1 MLLWQFSALFD
12 CNFSMSCQFV
22 DDDSVPDSNYNKA
35 QDNGSTSE
43 EEVGRERDVAVDLS
57 EEVSS
62 EEGKAESD
70 CDEYI
75 ATATVSRQST
85 RKIWKQNYYCI
96 DIAPTQLPEHYKV
109 IEIQHFR
116 GDGSLQWIHNDRS
129 HLRRTTGIRVT

>member
-1 MLLWQFSALFD
+1 
-12 CNFSMSCQFV
+12 MSCQFV
-22 DDDSVPDSNYNKA
+22 DDDSVPDSNYNTA

-62 EEGKAESD
+62 EEGKAEND

-75 ATATVSRQST
+75 ATAKVSRQST

-116 GDGSLQWIHNDRS
+116 EDGSLQWIHKDRS
-129 HLRRTTGIRVT
+129 HLSRTTGI